1 MRELSRRP
9 RTIRPVLRTS
19 HAFTLD
25 NSGVQIMGD
34 TVGQQDLHFVSQLG
48 RVSRQGV
55 AHLNGYAHLFGAMR
69 QQVGEVLTRVL
80 PPGEEPSELAFVPER
95 YEAACE
101 DAGALV

>member
-34 TVGQQDLHFVSQLG
+34 TVGQQDLHSVSQLG
-48 RVSRQGV
+48 RVSRQGI
-55 AHLNGYAHLFGAMR
+55 AHLNGHAHLFGAML

-80 PPGEEPSELAFVPER
+80 PSGAEQSDLVILPER
-95 YEAACE
+95 YDAAGE